1 MSYFVTKTRVRFNGS
16 CWKRDKIAH
25 DHGKVKNIYIVYE
38 ISKNFNISSYAT
50 LENCLFGAVR
60 MTKNADIDK
69 YKYFGCGIVF
79 DTHGF
84 FSHPSGGTVRNVIIF
99 RVNMSSSMKIDN
111 RKKDILILGKD
122 LTQW

>member
-1 MSYFVTKTRVRFNGS
+1 M
-16 CWKRDKIAH
+16 
-25 DHGKVKNIYIVYE
+25 
-38 ISKNFNISSYAT
+38 
-50 LENCLFGAVR
+50 ENCLFGAVSV
-60 MTKNADIDK
+60 TKNADIDE

-122 LTQW
+122 LTQ

>member
-16 CWKRDKIAH
+16 CWKQDKIAH

-50 LENCLFGAVR
+50 LENCLFGAVSV
-60 MTKNADIDK
+60 TKNADIDK

-84 FSHPSGGTVRNVIIF
+84 FSHPSSGTVRNVIIF
-99 RVNMSSSMKIDN
+99 RVNMSSYIKIDN

>member
-1 MSYFVTKTRVRFNGS
+1 M
-16 CWKRDKIAH
+16 
-25 DHGKVKNIYIVYE
+25 
-38 ISKNFNISSYAT
+38 
-50 LENCLFGAVR
+50 ENCLFGAVSV
-60 MTKNADIDK
+60 TKNADIDK

-79 DTHGF
+79 DTHGL

-122 LTQW
+122 LTQ